1 MDALLR
7 SMVWNADKQ
16 VRKRGNFPSVL
27 WLTED
32 AAGVR
37 KTYDTPCVNAPNV
50 VTDAELLVGLATDF
64 AIDLAEAPSRVTK
77 FAVAYSAN
85 RVTVDSPYRSK
96 RVMQPKTTVR
106 RKGVVIELHDS
117 DSNHARYFFEIL
129 RSSGGRAMLGPV
141 EPLVEPFDGPYTAV
155 LARADEWRNKD
166 AKVRAE
172 AKAKAEEA
180 KAKAAVKAEVKSV
193 VKAEAVWPPAFLL
206 NRIGEHGVGS

>member
-1 MDALLR
+1 MNDLLQ
-7 SMVWNADKQ
+7 SIVWNADKQ

-37 KTYDTPCVNAPNV
+37 QTYDTPCVNAPNV
-50 VTDAELLVGLATDF
+50 VTDAELLEGLATDF

-85 RVTVDSPYRSK
+85 RVTVTRPIDPN
-96 RVMQPKTTVR
+96 VMQPKTTVR

-117 DSNHARYFFEIL
+117 DSNHARYFLEIL

-141 EPLVEPFDGPYTAV
+141 EPLVEPFDGPYTDV